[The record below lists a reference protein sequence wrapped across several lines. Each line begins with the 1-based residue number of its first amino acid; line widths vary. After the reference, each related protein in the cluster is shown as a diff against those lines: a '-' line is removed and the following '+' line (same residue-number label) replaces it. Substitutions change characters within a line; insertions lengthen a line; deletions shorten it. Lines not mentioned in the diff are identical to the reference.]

1 MAAESTELMKNLLD
15 FFNLN
20 SSQLPL
26 KVLHKPGLR
35 ADMRAFEI
43 DEVTSRRTIGRLL
56 EEFGVT
62 PKR

>member
-26 KVLHKPGLR
+26 KVLHKPGQG
-35 ADMRAFEI
+35 AFLAFLFSF
-43 DEVTSRRTIGRLL
+43 DNK
-56 EEFGVT
+56 EF
-62 PKR
+62 